1 MRIILIENML
11 NFANL
16 SDLEEVN
23 KKFGYGFSKG
33 QFGKPIV
40 QE

>member
-1 MRIILIENML
+1 ML